1 MALVMRRR
9 IKAVD
14 GARKLDGLGMA
25 FLARLAYRGAISNR
39 PLKGCLNAHCHRL

>member
-1 MALVMRRR
+1 MALVMARR

-25 FLARLAYRGAISNR
+25 FLATLA
-39 PLKGCLNAHCHRL
+39 